1 MLMQEIFIAIGKISL
16 RLLCFDFFSPYT
28 LKPASGSKSSQ
39 STVLDYRG
47 GQDISR
53 NVSSAKAASPDA
65 LVWFCSQRDL
75 SWHTVGAQEVG
86 VG

>member
-1 MLMQEIFIAIGKISL
+1 MLMREIFIAIGKISL
-16 RLLCFDFFSPYT
+16 RLLCFDFFFFPYT
-28 LKPASGSKSSQ
+28 LKPASGSKSSP

-47 GQDISR
+47 GQR
-53 NVSSAKAASPDA
+53 NMSSAKAASPDT

-75 SWHTVGAQEVG
+75 SWHTVGAQEAG